1 MEKATISDFAWFNID
16 NYDFI
21 NKITVE
27 ELIHELEWRHTLF
40 YCHDENKTLD
50 ELGFED
56 SIKYF
61 RIFRGDPHL
70 NINSPEE
77 IEFNKEYEEYAKSSG
92 RDTSSDRPMLP
103 HDQGVMPLSFAE
115 LSQYSKVAQEIKA
128 YSLDDN
134 GNYTHIDPRSM
145 LASVSYNAPD
155 YMNHKVLIDIWLD
168 EATDEEI
175 LSSLKKLLP
184 VWRDKLGHPEPD
196 ILPKRRVG
204 LKTFQK
210 LITNRV
216 LMILDLILWAE
227 VFKKEISNPMLSHLV
242 FPDDPKDSQA
252 IKETIRPFSI
262 EAMSEPYTRLLRLF
276 IDKDGELGSAKVSDM
291 IDRIS

>member
-1 MEKATISDFAWFNID
+1 MEKATISDFSWFRID
-16 NYDFI
+16 NYEFI
-21 NKITVE
+21 KKITVE
-27 ELIHELEWRHTLF
+27 DFIHELEWRHTLF

-56 SIKYF
+56 SIKYL
-61 RIFRGDPHL
+61 RIFRGDPYI

-77 IEFNKEYEEYAKSSG
+77 IEFNNEYEEYAKSSG

-103 HDQGVMPLSFAE
+103 HDLGVMPVSFAE
-115 LSQYSKVAQEIKA
+115 LSQYSKLAQEIGA
-128 YSLDDN
+128 YAFDEN
-134 GNYTHIDPRSM
+134 GIYSHIDPRRM
-145 LASVSYNAPD
+145 LASVSCNAPS
-155 YMNHKVLIDIWLD
+155 YMSHKVLMDVWLD

-184 VWRDKLGHPEPD
+184 IWRGRLGHPEPD
-196 ILPKRRVG
+196 ILPKRRIG

-210 LITNRV
+210 LISNRV
-216 LMILDLILWAE
+216 LLILDLILWAE
-227 VFKKEISNPMLSHLV
+227 VFKKEISNPILSHLV

-291 IDRIS
+291 MGRIS

>member
-1 MEKATISDFAWFNID
+1 MEKATISDFSWFKID

-21 NKITVE
+21 KKLTVE
-27 ELIHELEWRHTLF
+27 DFIHELEWRHTLF
-40 YCHDENKTLD
+40 CCHDENKTLD

-56 SIKYF
+56 SIKYL
-61 RIFRGDPHL
+61 RIFRGDPHI

-77 IEFNKEYEEYAKSSG
+77 IEFNNECEEYAKSSG

-103 HDQGVMPLSFAE
+103 HDLGVMPVSFAE
-115 LSQYSKVAQEIKA
+115 LSQYSKLAQEIGA
-128 YSLDDN
+128 YAFDEN
-134 GNYTHIDPRSM
+134 GIYSHIDPRSM
-145 LASVSYNAPD
+145 LASVSCNAPS
-155 YMNHKVLIDIWLD
+155 YMSHKVLMDVWLD

-184 VWRDKLGHPEPD
+184 IWRGKLGHPEPD
-196 ILPKRRVG
+196 ILPKRRIG

-210 LITNRV
+210 LISNRV
-216 LMILDLILWAE
+216 LLILDLILWGE
-227 VFKKEISNPMLSHLV
+227 VFKKEISNPILSHLV

-291 IDRIS
+291 MGRIS